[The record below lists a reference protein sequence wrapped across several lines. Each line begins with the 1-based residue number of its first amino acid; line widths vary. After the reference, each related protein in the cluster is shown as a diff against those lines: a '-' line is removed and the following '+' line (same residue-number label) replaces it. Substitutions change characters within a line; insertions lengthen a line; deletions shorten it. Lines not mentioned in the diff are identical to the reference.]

1 MIDSDALYITMFI
14 SQLEAPY
21 GSQHLSA
28 DHQKIL
34 SGIFH
39 RNDVVLLLITLG
51 SSAPDNY
58 LQVLNL

>member
-1 MIDSDALYITMFI
+1 MFI